1 MKYQE
6 RKEYLKEYRKR
17 FKRVTFEFKPEIKEK
32 LQRLSKEKNMTMID
46 FVSDLID
53 KADEK

>member
-17 FKRVTFEFKPEIKEK
+17 FKRVTFEFKPETKEK
-32 LQRLSKEKNMTMID
+32 LQRLSKKKNMTMID

-53 KADEK
+53 KADKK